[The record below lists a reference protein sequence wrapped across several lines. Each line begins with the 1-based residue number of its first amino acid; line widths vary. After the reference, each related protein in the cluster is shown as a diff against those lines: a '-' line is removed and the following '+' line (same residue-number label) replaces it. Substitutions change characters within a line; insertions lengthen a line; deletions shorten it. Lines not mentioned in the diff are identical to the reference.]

1 MLSIFKRRERKP
13 DRSSLRPQIAR
24 VINTFFVIRGLD
36 SLLNDST
43 AVVMRRNFEAFVTQD
58 ISNIENPETIMA
70 VVYLKDM
77 ECCEQFRET
86 QADNSTRNS
95 PLGHIS
101 LDHLADQVAREL
113 LKVASAFNQHKFDL
127 NAYVQNWP
135 APQEPPSAKGNPR
148 PFEPS
153 TSEKE

>member
-1 MLSIFKRRERKP
+1 MLNIFKRRERKP

-24 VINTFFVIRGLD
+24 VINTFFVVRGLD

-43 AVVMRRNFEAFVTQD
+43 AVVMRRNFKAFITQV

-70 VVYLKDM
+70 VIYLKDM
-77 ECCEQFRET
+77 ECCEQFREI

-113 LKVASAFNQHKFDL
+113 LKLASAFDQRKFDL
-127 NAYVQNWP
+127 KAYVQNWP
-135 APQEPPSAKGNPR
+135 VPQEPPSATGNPR
-148 PFEPS
+148 LLEPS
-153 TSEKE
+153 SIEKE